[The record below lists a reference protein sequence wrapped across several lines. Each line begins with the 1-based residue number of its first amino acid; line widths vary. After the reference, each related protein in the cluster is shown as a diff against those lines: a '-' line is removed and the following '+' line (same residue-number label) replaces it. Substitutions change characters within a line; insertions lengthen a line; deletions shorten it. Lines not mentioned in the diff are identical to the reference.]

1 MEGLGGV
8 PMVTREDLA
17 YVVNRHVELRQC
29 RSCIKEL
36 DMLSENHH
44 DEETIALKER
54 MCDKLVSE
62 TDRLRREIGEKI
74 IEMFGAE
81 ELEGMI

>member
-17 YVVNRHVELRQC
+17 YVVNR
-29 RSCIKEL
+29 
-36 DMLSENHH
+36 
-44 DEETIALKER
+44 T
-54 MCDKLVSE
+54 
-62 TDRLRREIGEKI
+62 
-74 IEMFGAE
+74 EMFGAE